1 MAECKHLISP
11 PGDCGTCY
19 PPAGRPPSPQL
30 WGPWFTA
37 SYNSDCA
44 GCGNGIFPHDEIRAD
59 GDGGYLCSDCGDDS
73 QAFIPSGCSPPRVPV
88 AGPDQGELRRRFQE
102 GYT

>member
-1 MAECKHLISP
+1 MAECKHFVEISDC
-11 PGDCGTCY
+11 GDCS

-37 SYNSDCA
+37 ARHGECD
-44 GCGNGIFPHDEIRAD
+44 GCGDGIFPGDEIRAD
-59 GDGGYLCSDCGDDS
+59 GDGGYLCRQCGYDGRGTRFSDW
-73 QAFIPSGCSPPRVPV
+73 V
-88 AGPDQGELRRRFQE
+88 AGQKAQDTPALAELRRRFQE